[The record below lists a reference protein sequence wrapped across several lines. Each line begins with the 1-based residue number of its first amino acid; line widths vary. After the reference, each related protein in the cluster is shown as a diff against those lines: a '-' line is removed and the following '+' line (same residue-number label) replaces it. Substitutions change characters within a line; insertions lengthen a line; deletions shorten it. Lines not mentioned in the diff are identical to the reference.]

1 MRAARLGVG
10 AILVLVAVA
19 GVACSSDNSDGGNAA
34 SGPGAKGAVDANG
47 TITIVAKDNV
57 YQPKEFTGPGGQKI
71 ALTLDNKGAAIHNL
85 VFKDQ
90 KGADGKEIQTT
101 LLPANQSEVLE
112 FTLPAGSYDFYCSV
126 HPIEMQGKMTL
137 S

>member
-1 MRAARLGVG
+1 MAARVASAAALAV
-10 AILVLVAVA
+10 VLMVAA
-19 GVACSSDNSDGGNAA
+19 ACGSEDSGGGNAS
-34 SGPGAKGAVDANG
+34 SGSAAKGAVDATG
-47 TITIVAKDNV
+47 AITILAKDNV

-85 VFKDQ
+85 VIKDQ

-112 FTLPAGSYDFYCSV
+112 FTLPAGTYDFYCSV
-126 HPIEMQGKMTL
+126 HPVEMRGKMNL

>member
-1 MRAARLGVG
+1 MTAARLGLG
-10 AILVLVAVA
+10 ATAALVLVL
-19 GVACSSDNSDGGNAA
+19 GVACSSDDSGGGNAS
-34 SGPGAKGAVDANG
+34 SGSGAKGAVDAAG
-47 TITIVAKDNV
+47 AITILAKDNV

-85 VFKDQ
+85 VLKDQ
-90 KGADGKEIQTT
+90 KGADGKELQTT

-126 HPIEMQGKMTL
+126 HPIEMRGKMTL